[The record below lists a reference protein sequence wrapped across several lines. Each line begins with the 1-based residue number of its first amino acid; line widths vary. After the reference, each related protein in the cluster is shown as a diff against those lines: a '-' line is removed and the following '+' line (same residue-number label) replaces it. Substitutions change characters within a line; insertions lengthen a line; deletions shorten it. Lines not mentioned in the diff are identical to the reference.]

1 VSGRVVA
8 GFGDVCARVRAK
20 TYETGAAGKIGAGP
34 KLAGVVD
41 VKKGIDKKT
50 LAYVKNQP
58 AALWMD
64 VEQVD
69 NDGTIV
75 VRIEVADWNH
85 DFEVLFSLNERLRLR
100 EIPSGLR
107 LENLDIHRLPV
118 ER

>member
-1 VSGRVVA
+1 
-8 GFGDVCARVRAK
+8 
-20 TYETGAAGKIGAGP
+20 
-34 KLAGVVD
+34 
-41 VKKGIDKKT
+41 
-50 LAYVKNQP
+50 
-58 AALWMD
+58 MD

-75 VRIEVADWNH
+75 VKIEVADWNH

-100 EIPSGLR
+100 ETPSGLQ